1 MDKEKNNEE
10 YIKIKDEKWVKS
22 HSFYPF
28 IHFQI
33 KYKKYQKINEKEKEV
48 KTKIRDLYSSSYI
61 DKSIYKYYGE
71 LLNNKYNNY
80 IKEQDFDE
88 VSIAYRNC
96 KNDKCNIHYAN
107 EVFEF
112 IANSESAYIFVGDFS
127 DFFDGLD
134 HKYLKEQIRKI
145 NLGQPLSDG
154 EYAVYKNI
162 TRFSYI
168 NARDIEKFKD
178 VPFKDMCELNKYF
191 DTKEFKDFK
200 KIYLKTN
207 EKGYGVPQGASIS
220 SIYANVYMIE
230 FDKILK
236 DYVNK
241 NKGIY
246 RRYSDDI
253 IIVIPM
259 SKDSTKYCEV
269 REFVFKTKDKI
280 PNLNLNKD
288 KTSEYFYSNGKIIDL
303 NGKEKSINYLGFSYD
318 GEYVRIREKSLFK
331 YYCRAYKKTKR
342 IKTFQ
347 NKKSFNA
354 GKKALYR
361 SYTHLGSQPNIYKKY
376 GNFLTYAYKAEKIF
390 NESKVLKNTIRNQ
403 IKRHWTKINNRLKK

>member
-1 MDKEKNNEE
+1 MDKNNKE

-33 KYKKYQKINEKEKEV
+33 KYKKYQKINKEV
-48 KTKIRDLYSSSYI
+48 KIKERQLYSAAYI
-61 DKSIYKYYGE
+61 DKAIYKYYGDI
-71 LLNNKYNNY
+71 LNNKYNNY
-80 IKEQDFDE
+80 IKNEGFDE

-96 KNDKCNIHYAN
+96 KNDKCNIHYAK

-112 IANSESAYIFVGDFS
+112 IVNCKSTYVFVGDFS

-134 HKYLKEQIRKI
+134 HKYLKEQIRKV

-162 TRFSYI
+162 TKFSYI
-168 NARDIEKFKD
+168 DSKDIEKFKD
-178 VPFKDMCELNKYF
+178 VPFKDMCQLNKYF
-191 DTKEFKDFK
+191 DTKEFKTFK

-207 EKGYGVPQGASIS
+207 ENDYGVPQGACIS
-220 SIYANVYMIE
+220 SIYANIYMIE

-236 DYVNK
+236 EYVKK

-253 IIVIPM
+253 IIAIPM
-259 SKDSTKYCEV
+259 SKNSTKYLEI
-269 REFVFKTKDKI
+269 RDFVFNTKDKI
-280 PNLNLNKD
+280 PNLKLNED
-288 KTSEYFYSNGKIIDL
+288 KTSEYFYSNGKITDL
-303 NGKEKSINYLGFSYD
+303 NDKEKSVNYLGFSYD

-331 YYCRAYKKTKR
+331 YYCRAYKKIKR
-342 IKTFQ
+342 IKTFK
-347 NKKSFNA
+347 NKRSFNA

-361 SYTHLGSQPNIYKKY
+361 SYTHLGSRPNVYKKY

-390 NESKVLKNTIRNQ
+390 NESKVLKNNIRNQ
-403 IKRHWTKINNRLKK
+403 IKKHWTKVNNRLKE